1 MITLENVSFSYRRGA
16 EALRGVS
23 ARIGEGVHLLLGEN
37 GAGKT
42 TLLHVMAGMLYP
54 SEGKCSIDG
63 VDTSLRL
70 PLTQQ
75 RVFLLGDEMVF
86 PARTINEFRS
96 IHSQFYPTFS
106 QEMLESALSAFG
118 MTGDEPLDRMSLGT
132 RKKAHIAYALSLR
145 VPVLLLDEP
154 ANGLDIDSR
163 KILRRLMSECISPE
177 QTVVVSTH
185 SVVDFGPL
193 YDGVLVLH
201 RSGLILAM
209 TTMAILSRLAFP
221 VTPVRPDD
229 ALYVEQELGVYRSIV
244 PNEDS
249 DPMTDIDY
257 ALLYSALM
265 SRQSD
270 EILNRLN
277 RDSR

>member
-16 EALRGVS
+16 EALCGVS
-23 ARIGEGVHLLLGEN
+23 ARIGEGIHLLLGEN

-54 SEGKCSIDG
+54 SKGECYIDG
-63 VDTSLRL
+63 VDMSRRL
-70 PLTQQ
+70 PLGLQ

-86 PARTINEFRS
+86 PSRTINEFRD

-106 QEMLESALSAFG
+106 QEMLAAALSAFG

-154 ANGLDIDSR
+154 VNGLDIDSR
-163 KILRRLMSECISPE
+163 KTLRRLMSECISPE

-201 RSGLILAM
+201 SSNLILAM
-209 TTMAILSRLAFP
+209 TTAAILSRLAFP
-221 VTPVRPDD
+221 VTQTKPDD
-229 ALYVEQELGVYRSIV
+229 SLYMEQELGIYRSIV
-244 PNEDS
+244 PSN
-249 DPMTDIDY
+249 DPDPVTDIDY

-265 SRQSD
+265 SSRSD

-277 RDSR
+277 SHSR